1 MKNASAYI
9 FRFAMKIQ
17 ESIKTAMALAK
28 CRKCGCL
35 QGSLEDIKA
44 KLHKNKAAF
53 ESLFNVTKSS
63 LEKME
68 PIEYT

>member
-1 MKNASAYI
+1 MGKSKSA
-9 FRFAMKIQ
+9 MNIQ
-17 ESIKTAMALAK
+17 ESIQKAMALAK

-35 QGSLEDIKA
+35 QGSLEDIKT
-44 KLHKNKAAF
+44 KLYEDKAAF
-53 ESLFNVTKSS
+53 SSLFNVAESS

>member
-1 MKNASAYI
+1 MDQCKSALNI
-9 FRFAMKIQ
+9 H
-17 ESIKTAMALAK
+17 ESIQKAMALPK

-35 QGSLEDIKA
+35 QGSLEDIKS
-44 KLHKNKAAF
+44 KLSEAKAA
-53 ESLFNVTKSS
+53 SSNLFNVAESS

>member
-1 MKNASAYI
+1 MDQCKSA
-9 FRFAMKIQ
+9 MNIQ
-17 ESIKTAMALAK
+17 ESIQKAMALAK

-44 KLHKNKAAF
+44 KIHENKAAF
-53 ESLFNVTKSS
+53 DSLFNVAKSS

>member
-1 MKNASAYI
+1 VDKYKSVLN
-9 FRFAMKIQ
+9 IQ
-17 ESIKTAMALAK
+17 DSVQKGMLLAK

-35 QGSLEDIKA
+35 QESLKDIKA
-44 KLHKNKAAF
+44 KLYAKQAAF
-53 ESLFNVTKSS
+53 SSLFNVAESS